1 MVGSAA
7 GPFATKED
15 AALFTDPPI
24 YSGELIMLSKIAR
37 TSLLALVIAAPAFG
51 AAQARTVYDGRWS
64 LSIMTTRGVCD
75 AYNFPVDITNGRV
88 SFPGLV
94 RANGRVTGK
103 GSVRVFVAAMG
114 QSASGSGRLSMSS
127 GSGRWSG
134 RSGDDRGPGHW
145 IAQRG

>member
-1 MVGSAA
+1 
-7 GPFATKED
+7 
-15 AALFTDPPI
+15 
-24 YSGELIMLSKIAR
+24 MLSKFAR
-37 TSLLALVIAAPAFG
+37 ASLLALVIAAPAFG

-103 GSVRVFVAAMG
+103 GSVRVFVSAMG
-114 QSASGSGRLSMSS
+114 KTASGSGKLSMSS
-127 GSGRWSG
+127 GGGSWSG
-134 RSGDDRGPGHW
+134 RSGDDRCSGRW
-145 IAQRG
+145 TAQRS